1 MYHRPGIF
9 SLGWDAVVG
18 VVVLWAVWS
27 ASGAPTAAVAASLR
41 SESQSDPKPPE
52 LEVKL
57 ATEKPE
63 REPDESDPSL
73 PKLEPEPAP
82 KLGPELEVKL
92 ATEKPEREPDDAAE
106 GRRLQ
111 EAVDSCDVQTA
122 LERTV
127 KVHAACCPDDEQCEG
142 GWPHFCDST
151 CAPMFLDYY
160 EKCHNVIRGELLGG
174 SDEPDF
180 PAAAEWDRLRDSC
193 IEVSVPPVPPPAAL
207 PPFS

>member
-1 MYHRPGIF
+1 MYHRPGVWSF
-9 SLGWDAVVG
+9 GWDVVVG

-27 ASGAPTAAVAASLR
+27 ATGAPTAVTASL
-41 SESQSDPKPPE
+41 SESRAHQS
-52 LEVKL
+52 
-57 ATEKPE
+57 
-63 REPDESDPSL
+63 
-73 PKLEPEPAP
+73 EPEPAP
-82 KLGPELEVKL
+82 ELELEGELKL
-92 ATEKPEREPDDAAE
+92 ATERPQRDDPRATAAPAAGDAAE

-111 EAVDSCDVQTA
+111 EAVDSCDEQTA

-160 EKCHNVIRGELLGG
+160 EKCHNVIQGQLLGG
-174 SDEPDF
+174 SEDPDF

-193 IEVSVPPVPPPAAL
+193 IEVSVPPAARRPPPFL
-207 PPFS
+207 PFS

>member
-27 ASGAPTAAVAASLR
+27 ASGAPTAAVAASL

-63 REPDESDPSL
+63 REPGPAPNL
-73 PKLEPEPAP
+73 KLES
-82 KLGPELEVKL
+82 EVKL
-92 ATEKPEREPDDAAE
+92 TTERPEHNDPRARAHTAAPAVGDAAE

-160 EKCHNVIRGELLGG
+160 EKCHNVIQGQLLGG
-174 SDEPDF
+174 SEDPDF
-180 PAAAEWDRLRDSC
+180 PAAAEWDRLRNSC

>member
-27 ASGAPTAAVAASLR
+27 ATGAPTAAVAASL
-41 SESQSDPKPPE
+41 SESQSDPKMVE
-52 LEVKL
+52 
-57 ATEKPE
+57 
-63 REPDESDPSL
+63 
-73 PKLEPEPAP
+73 
-82 KLGPELEVKL
+82 LGPLEVKL

-160 EKCHNVIRGELLGG
+160 EKCHNVIQGQLLGG
-174 SDEPDF
+174 SEDPDF